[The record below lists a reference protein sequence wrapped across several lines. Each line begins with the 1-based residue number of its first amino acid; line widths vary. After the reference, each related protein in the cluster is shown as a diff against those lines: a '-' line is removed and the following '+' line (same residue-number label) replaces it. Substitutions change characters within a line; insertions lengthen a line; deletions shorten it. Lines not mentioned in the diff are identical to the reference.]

1 MTTAAVLPNKL
12 GQLLQDPPME
22 PSGWTGSHAAALTP
36 CTPAPHHV
44 APVAGRCHGHPSG
57 CLPFRQAQGPELAEG
72 RLAMSLRS
80 IPRAKTALPSPQLCK
95 KGGPMELADLKHEIN
110 SVLRPERDDEGSLCW
125 DMPHSRL
132 SSIHG
137 LDTSYFRD
145 PLDLS
150 GDRVFERLL
159 QDKSDPLHSTLQSL
173 TVPASLFT
181 AALQLF
187 GDSLIEYHERE
198 QRWDVYRFYPAIL
211 MTVWSAFEAWVR
223 ISSEI
228 LVAVAPSLPRAIR
241 DSLLE
246 TRAVVEKDGQ
256 IRDKPDR
263 RPVLQRYWLLLK
275 YGCNFEYDRGSATW
289 QAGESVRVVR
299 DSLVHYDVPEA
310 SSLRASKMWDHMEA
324 ILMLFIVPSTKTR
337 RTLFCP
343 QFDLYS
349 TLVGLQP
356 LISEFEERPFHK
368 GWPKRSI
375 VFDCP
380 FDGADDARYP
390 RRHHSH
396 TL

>member
-1 MTTAAVLPNKL
+1 MKKAEEMNLAVLKS
-12 GQLLQDPPME
+12 E
-22 PSGWTGSHAAALTP
+22 
-36 CTPAPHHV
+36 
-44 APVAGRCHGHPSG
+44 
-57 CLPFRQAQGPELAEG
+57 
-72 RLAMSLRS
+72 
-80 IPRAKTALPSPQLCK
+80 I
-95 KGGPMELADLKHEIN
+95 DL
-110 SVLRPERDDEGSLCW
+110 VLHPERDDEGGMCG
-125 DMPHSRL
+125 DMPHPHL

-150 GDRVFERLL
+150 GDRAFERLL
-159 QDKSDPLHSTLQSL
+159 EDQSDPLHNTLQSL

-187 GDSLIEYHERE
+187 GDSLIEYHERK
-198 QRWDVYRFYPAIL
+198 QRWDVYRFYPPIL
-211 MTVWSAFEAWVR
+211 MTAWSAFEAWVR

-228 LVAVAPSLPRAIR
+228 LVAVVPSLPRAIR

-246 TRAVVEKDGQ
+246 TRAVVERDGK
-256 IRDKPDR
+256 IRNQPDR

-289 QAGESVRVVR
+289 QKGESVRETR

-310 SSLRASKMWDHMEA
+310 PSLAASKMWEHLEA
-324 ILMLFIVPSTKTR
+324 LLLLLIAPSTTAR
-337 RTLFCP
+337 RTLFHP
-343 QFDLYS
+343 QFELYA

-368 GWPKRSI
+368 GWPKRAT

-380 FDGADDARYP
+380 FNGADDIKYP
-390 RRHHSH
+390 PRWNAGN
-396 TL
+396 